1 MAKKCTK
8 KRDARGKSFFAN
20 LSLLVLLF
28 YRSRCRY
35 RRRRRCLSSLLFINV
50 FALFPSDAFFD
61 LERLESKCGPEGTNA
76 SNAF

>member
-8 KRDARGKSFFAN
+8 KRDARAKLFFAN
-20 LSLLVLLF
+20 LNLF
-28 YRSRCRY
+28 LFCRSRCRY
-35 RRRRRCLSSLLFINV
+35 CRRRRCLSSLLFINV

>member
-1 MAKKCTK
+1 MIKCKVVLCQSKAISIT
-8 KRDARGKSFFAN
+8 FFPFS
-20 LSLLVLLF
+20 LSLL
-28 YRSRCRY
+28 SS
-35 RRRRRCLSSLLFINV
+35 SSLLKLPIVQNV